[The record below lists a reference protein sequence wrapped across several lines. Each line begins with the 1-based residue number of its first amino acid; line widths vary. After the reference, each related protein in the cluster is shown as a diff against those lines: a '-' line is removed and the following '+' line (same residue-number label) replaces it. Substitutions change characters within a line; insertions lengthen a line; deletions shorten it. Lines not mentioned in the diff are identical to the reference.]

1 MPKPKPKPERRG
13 KALEEKVSFYK
24 RNVRENVGSK
34 KKESEKG
41 REKEIFIRRE
51 NLEKGS
57 RVAAEQTAVIEV
69 ENWMVWVGVL
79 ESILGIDFE

>member
-1 MPKPKPKPERRG
+1 M
-13 KALEEKVSFYK
+13 
-24 RNVRENVGSK
+24 
-34 KKESEKG
+34 
-41 REKEIFIRRE
+41 
-51 NLEKGS
+51 EKGS

>member
-1 MPKPKPKPERRG
+1 MPKPERRG

-51 NLEKGS
+51 NGERLQSGS
-57 RVAAEQTAVIEV
+57 RADSSDRGRELDG
-69 ENWMVWVGVL
+69 VGGCTR
-79 ESILGIDFE
+79 EHTWD